1 MKKITDGVYQDDAGA
16 MHLVI
21 GEMLDAAGYAD
32 TPANR
37 ETLTLAARERL
48 RAIWPHVAITVDEEL
63 SVTHVARFE
72 CPHCGYQ
79 CNAFGT
85 TRGEAG
91 APEPGCVAGCMAC
104 GLPMIFDTDPL
115 TGMMRLRT
123 MTPADAEHLSA
134 DQVRELARI
143 QQFAPTWTPL
153 QRRRH

>member
-1 MKKITDGVYQDDAGA
+1 MKKITDGVYEDDAGA

-21 GEMLDAAGYAD
+21 EEMLDAAGFPN
-32 TPANR
+32 TPENCATMER
-37 ETLTLAARERL
+37 AAIERL
-48 RAIWPHVAITVDEEL
+48 RATWPHVAITTDSQPSITRL
-63 SVTHVARFE
+63 ANFD
-72 CPHCGYQ
+72 CPRCGYKA
-79 CNAFGT
+79 NAVGT
-85 TRGEAG
+85 SRGEAG
-91 APEPGCVAGCMAC
+91 TPSVGDVCGCMAC